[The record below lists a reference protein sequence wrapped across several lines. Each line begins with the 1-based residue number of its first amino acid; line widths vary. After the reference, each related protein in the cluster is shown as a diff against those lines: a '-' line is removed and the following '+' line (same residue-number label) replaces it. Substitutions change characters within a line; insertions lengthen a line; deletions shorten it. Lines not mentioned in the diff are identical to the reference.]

1 MILILDPIL
10 EKLNNASLKKIVLL
24 KKNCYLLSL
33 FNSECFCFAIH
44 LFRII
49 KSFQYLIK
57 LDFGTVPSVW
67 YFLFFILSDT
77 GIKIICITIL

>member
-1 MILILDPIL
+1 MILISDPIL

-24 KKNCYLLSL
+24 KKNCYLLKACL
-33 FNSECFCFAIH
+33 TANVFFFAIH

-49 KSFQYLIK
+49 KCFQYLIK

-67 YFLFFILSDT
+67 
-77 GIKIICITIL
+77 